1 MLPADE
7 EDKGPLGKKVEAPTS
22 YCPSV
27 LFPITRQRGRSLLG
41 LAEAGETPFVGVDI
55 WNAYETSW
63 LGLTGLPT
71 RRTLEMRVPATSTN
85 IVESKSLKL
94 YLNSLNFHRFTSN
107 EDAVAT
113 IAADLAPV
121 LGGDTPP
128 TVTLYPR
135 ADAPL
140 LGAEW
145 ECIDEED
152 LGEAD
157 LLVPDGSGGIVEDE
171 SHLRLVPGAEAAVSE
186 RLCTHLLRTLCPVT
200 GQPDWGS
207 VLIEY
212 TGRPID
218 RAGLLR
224 YIISLRSEVGFHE
237 NAVECAAPP
246 PLRLAWIPCLNAW
259 WLPTPHVLVLFA
271 AENTKAPHSPSPHRR
286 ATTTATHT
294 HTVHPRS
301 PLLSPL
307 TWFQAHLPRHPG
319 RMRSRCTIGQRP
331 LHAAR
336 RN

>member
-1 MLPADE
+1 MAD

-27 LFPITRQRGRSLLG
+27 LFPIARQRGRSLLG
-41 LAEAGETPFVGVDI
+41 LAEAGELPFVGVDT

-63 LGLTGLPT
+63 LGPRGLPT
-71 RRTLEMRVPATSTN
+71 RRTLELRVAATSPN

-94 YLNSLNFHRFTSN
+94 YLNSLNFHRFRSN
-107 EDAVAT
+107 EEALAT

-128 TVTLYPR
+128 TVTLYPW

-140 LGAEW
+140 LGPEW
-145 ECIDEED
+145 ECIDEAE

-157 LLVPDGSGGIVEDE
+157 LLVPDGSNSVVEDP
-171 SHLRLVPGAEAAVSE
+171 SHVRLASGADPSVSE

-224 YIISLRSEVGFHE
+224 YIISLRCEVGFHE
-237 NAVECAAPP
+237 NAVE
-246 PLRLAWIPCLNAW
+246 
-259 WLPTPHVLVLFA
+259 
-271 AENTKAPHSPSPHRR
+271 
-286 ATTTATHT
+286 
-294 HTVHPRS
+294 
-301 PLLSPL
+301 
-307 TWFQAHLPRHPG
+307 
-319 RMRSRCTIGQRP
+319 
-331 LHAAR
+331 
-336 RN
+336 